1 MDYGYAVLMFC
12 IAGALLLY
20 SVILIKTKNI
30 SLIIQMD
37 KDRIQDKEA
46 YTARYGK
53 AVAILSLAP
62 VVSGIFWLTGAVRRS
77 VAFLV
82 LGFIL
87 CVWEATEIMRKDK

>member
-1 MDYGYAVLMFC
+1 MDYGYAVLMFS

-20 SVILIKTKNI
+20 SAILVKTKNI
-30 SLIIQMD
+30 SLIVQAD
-37 KDRIQDKEA
+37 KARIQDKEA
-46 YTARYGK
+46 YTVRYGK
-53 AVAILSLAP
+53 AVAVISRAP

-87 CVWEATEIMRKDK
+87 CVWEATEIMRKGQ

>member
-1 MDYGYAVLMFC
+1 MDYGYALLMFC
-12 IAGALLLY
+12 IGGALLLY
-20 SVILIKTKNI
+20 SVILIKTENI
-30 SLIIQMD
+30 SLVVQMD
-37 KDRIQDKEA
+37 KDRIQNKKM
-46 YTARYGK
+46 YVTQYGK

-87 CVWEATEIMRKDK
+87 CVWEATEIMRKVK

>member
-12 IAGALLLY
+12 ISGALLLY
-20 SVILIKTKNI
+20 SAILVKTKNI
-30 SLIIQMD
+30 SLIVQAD

-46 YTARYGK
+46 YAARYGK